1 MRLTYKGYTLQLI
14 PLKMA
19 DGSWQLEIERGE
31 MVHTYTISKNKTLGE
46 IENFAFD
53 KIDEYVKE
61 EEKKQ

>member
-1 MRLTYKGYTLQLI
+1 MRLTYKGYKLQLI

-19 DGSWQLEIERGE
+19 DGSWQLEIESGE
-31 MVHTYTISKNKTLGE
+31 MVHTYTISKNKTLVE

-61 EEKKQ
+61 EEKR